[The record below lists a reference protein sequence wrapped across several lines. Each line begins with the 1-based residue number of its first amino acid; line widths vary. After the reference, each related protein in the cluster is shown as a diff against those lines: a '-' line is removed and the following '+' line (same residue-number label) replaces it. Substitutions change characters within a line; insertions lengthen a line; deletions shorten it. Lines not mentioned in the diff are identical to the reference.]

1 MFVWVICLPSSFE
14 FDASSFGAERRAGFR
29 LSTLFVRSFHLVN
42 PLPAIPPA
50 IAAAALPAGR
60 LEDAASEL
68 RERGFAIV
76 AAASVAA
83 AIPNHAMAA
92 DSRLLR
98 SWDRLP
104 TDPHLADGGKYRF
117 RRHASFIQTFSPP
130 ALSDVPYRPH
140 WQPKAFNKL
149 HGGIHRPFAPIEPE
163 VAADPTFRALIVR
176 FGNVFGG
183 IATPAQW
190 FIEAHQFRIDAS
202 QGEGRPTPEGAHRDG
217 VDFVALV
224 LIERGDIA
232 GGATTIHFNDEAAL
246 ADLTLVTPWTA
257 MLLDDQR
264 VIHATTP
271 IKPVGPRPH
280 RDTLVLTYRRDGFL
294 EPIGG

>member
-1 MFVWVICLPSSFE
+1 MSQHPAVSV
-14 FDASSFGAERRAGFR
+14 AE
-29 LSTLFVRSFHLVN
+29 
-42 PLPAIPPA
+42 LPAV
-50 IAAAALPAGR
+50 G
-60 LEDAASEL
+60 LEDAAREL
-68 RERGFAIV
+68 RARGFVIV

-83 AIPNHAMAA
+83 GIPEHDVAT
-92 DSRLLR
+92 DLRLLR

-117 RRHASFIQTFSPP
+117 RRHASFIQGFSPA

-149 HGGIHRPFAPIEPE
+149 HGGVHRPFAPIESE
-163 VAADPTFRALIVR
+163 VAANPAFRALISQ
-176 FGNVFGG
+176 FGWVF
-183 IATPAQW
+183 AEVSAPAQW

-202 QGEGRPTPEGAHRDG
+202 RGEGRPTPEGAHRDG
-217 VDFVALV
+217 VDFVALI
-224 LIERGDIA
+224 LLERGDIA
-232 GGATTIHFNDEAAL
+232 GGATTIHSDDGSTL
-246 ADLTLVTPWTA
+246 AEVTLAVPWTA

-271 IKPVGPRPH
+271 IKPAGSRPH

-294 EPIGG
+294 EPL